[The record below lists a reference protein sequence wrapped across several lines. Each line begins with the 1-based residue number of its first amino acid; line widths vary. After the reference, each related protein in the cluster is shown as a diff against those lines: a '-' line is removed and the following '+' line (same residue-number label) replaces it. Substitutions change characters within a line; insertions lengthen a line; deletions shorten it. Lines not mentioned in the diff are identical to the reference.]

1 MNSIRIRP
9 GLIAAAAAA
18 AACVC
23 AQAQPRVTL
32 DVLPTLGGTRG
43 TATGISD
50 AGQVSGQAY
59 RADGTTSAVVWQ
71 PGGGLLDLGAL
82 PGHVSGAATGINN
95 LGQVTGY
102 SDVLGDGNNY
112 RAFVWSAQAGM
123 QALAQPAPYTGSLG
137 FSINDSGTVAG
148 WVRSAGNAE
157 AATWAAG
164 ANPQRLPDPFGG
176 TGSDYAMAIN
186 GSGQVA
192 GRMSRSNGQ
201 YAAIRYTP
209 GDIIPTALGT
219 LGGDTGEA
227 RGINNAGWVVG
238 ESDNSNGQSR
248 AFLWRPGVGM
258 QNLGAPVGL
267 FSEAWALND
276 AGHIVGRFIGANRGA
291 MLWRTDGTMT
301 DLTTLTGPA
310 FRPMEAR
317 AINAH
322 AQIAGNGTLAASG
335 QTRGYRLTLHPDWTG
350 GDGRWDDSN
359 AHWDFAGTGTA
370 AVSLAGMHDAVINP
384 GTSVTVRGSANGLAR
399 SLQVGGN
406 ARQIVTLDLDGGTTR
421 VIEGATIASGGVLA
435 GAGRLQGDATVAAG
449 GRVQVGASQALQLA
463 GRLDNAGTVEVQ
475 AIGGVAQLQVA
486 DHTINRSSGQFNLS
500 QAQVHLL
507 GGLDNSGRLALSG
520 ETLVTGAVDNRAGG
534 RIVVSGLASDAVFWD
549 GLVNNGS
556 VSVTAAS
563 AITFYGPVSGAGNF
577 LGAGEKHFAGG
588 YQPGNSP
595 ALVRL
600 EGAVSFDAGD
610 IVIELGGLQAGSQHD
625 KLVFQSGAVALN
637 GSAVDLQVVWWKG
650 FQAQAGD
657 RFDLFDWN
665 GASSPL
671 QGQFGALHLPLLASG
686 LQWDSSQLYIDG
698 VLTVAV
704 PEPSTYGLM
713 ALGLAMVGWAR
724 RRRARPQAALGGGGS
739 GGSGGA

>member
-1 MNSIRIRP
+1 MKTIRFRP
-9 GLIAAAAAA
+9 AAMAAAAAISLG
-18 AACVC
+18 

-32 DVLPTLGGTRG
+32 DILPTLGGT
-43 TATGISD
+43 ISNALSIND
-50 AGQVSGQAY
+50 LGQVAGVAY
-59 RADGTTSAVVWQ
+59 RADGSFAATVWQ
-71 PGGGLLDLGAL
+71 PGGGTLTIGAL
-82 PGHVSGAATGINN
+82 PGHVSGAASGINN
-95 LGQVTGY
+95 RGQVTGF
-102 SDVLGDGNNY
+102 SDRFGDGNSY
-112 RAFVWSAQAGM
+112 RAFIWSAQTGI
-123 QALAQPAPYTGSLG
+123 QALALPAPDTSSLG
-137 FSINDSGTVAG
+137 FAINDSGTVAG
-148 WVRSAGNAE
+148 WVRGAGNVD

-176 TGSDYAMAIN
+176 TGPGSAQAIN
-186 GSGQVA
+186 ASGQTA
-192 GRMSRSNGQ
+192 GQMSTSNG
-201 YAAIRYTP
+201 YRTAFRYTP
-209 GDIIPTALGT
+209 GANNPVALGT
-219 LGGDTGEA
+219 LGGNTSEA
-227 RGINNAGWVVG
+227 RGINDSGWVVG
-238 ESDNSNGQSR
+238 ESENSNSLRR

-258 QNLGAPVGL
+258 QNLGAPDG
-267 FSEAWALND
+267 FISRAWALND
-276 AGHIVGRFIGANRGA
+276 AGHVVGNYQWGADGGA
-291 MLWRTDGTMT
+291 MLWRTDGTMH

-322 AQIAGNGTLAASG
+322 AQIAGNGRLAANG

-350 GDGRWDDSN
+350 GDGQWDDSS

-370 AVSLAGMHDAVINP
+370 AVRLAGMHDAVINP

-449 GRVQVGASQALQLA
+449 GRVRVGAGQAMQLA
-463 GRLDNAGTVEVQ
+463 GQLDNAGTVEVQ

-486 DHTINRSSGQFNLS
+486 ERTINRSGGQFNLS

-507 GGLDNSGRLALSG
+507 EGLDNSGRLALSG
-520 ETLVTGAVDNRAGG
+520 QTLVTGAVDNHAGG

-549 GLVNNGS
+549 GLVNNGN
-556 VSVTAAS
+556 VSVTASS
-563 AITFYGPVSGAGNF
+563 AITFYGLVRGAGDF
-577 LGAGEKHFAGG
+577 LGAGDKHFAGG

-610 IVIELGGLQAGSQHD
+610 IVMELGGRQPGTQHD
-625 KLVFQSGAVALN
+625 KLVFQGGTVAVN
-637 GSAVDLQVVWWKG
+637 GGAVDLQVVWWDG

-665 GASSPL
+665 GAFSPL
-671 QGQFGALHLPLLASG
+671 QGQFGALHLPTLADG
-686 LQWDSSQLYIDG
+686 LHWDTSRLYLDG

-704 PEPSTYGLM
+704 PEPSTYALM
-713 ALGLAMVGWAR
+713 ALGLLAVGLGR
-724 RRRARPQAALGGGGS
+724 RQRPGRQAALGGGG
-739 GGSGGA
+739 A